1 MELTTYLAI
10 VWRRKWVIVISAI
23 VATIIA
29 TIASL
34 LATPTYVATTTVRVA
49 TFGSGAADSSRTDIN
64 YSQLL
69 MSTYS
74 TILTSGSV
82 RGEIKDELGIET
94 FPQLTAELVPNT
106 ELMRIKAE
114 ATNPE
119 TAQNI
124 ANAAAEILIAKSQ
137 ELYSGGGLTA
147 QNILKEQ
154 IDQIQAELD
163 EAQIEYDNLLANS
176 PENTASISA
185 VSQSIALKE
194 RTRSTLLE
202 QYEVVRVNEALRANA
217 VSVVESASRP
227 SSPSNP
233 RHDVNIALGAV
244 VGLIAGVILA
254 LVFENMDTTLHSTNQ
269 IEGVIKLPA
278 IGQIPESK
286 EPLKIIQ
293 LDTDFQ
299 PELES
304 FRRLRTNLFAS
315 DLEVSPTVMMVT
327 SAERGEGKSTI
338 AANLA
343 ISMAHSGRRVV
354 LIDCDMRIPILHDLF
369 EQPNKRGLTD
379 VLTGNTQ
386 LENSLQDTSFSRLQL
401 LTSGSIPPNPTE
413 LLGSRQMK
421 ALLEQLKEEFDVVLL
436 DTPALMS
443 VTDAAVL
450 VPQTDKVILVVA
462 QSRSRKDAIY
472 TVRQQLRYVNAKAVD
487 LVVNRTDRKVRY
499 RY

>member
-10 VWRRKWVIVISAI
+10 AWRRKWIIIISVIVT
-23 VATIIA
+23 TIIA
-29 TIASL
+29 TIATL
-34 LATPTYVATTTVRVA
+34 LATPTYVATATVRVA

-82 RGEIKDELGIET
+82 RGEIKEQLGIET

-114 ATNPE
+114 ATNPQ
-119 TAQNI
+119 TAQDI
-124 ANAAAEILIAKSQ
+124 ANKAAEVLIAKSQ
-137 ELYSGGGLTA
+137 ELYSGGGQTA
-147 QNILKEQ
+147 QEILKEQ
-154 IDQIQAELD
+154 IDQIKTELD
-163 EAQIEYDNLLANS
+163 EARNEYDRLLTDAPDDDVS
-176 PENTASISA
+176 VSA

-194 RTRSTLLE
+194 KTYTTLLE

-217 VSVVESASRP
+217 VSIVEPASKP
-227 SSPSNP
+227 GSPSNP
-233 RHDVNIALGAV
+233 RHDLNIVLGVV
-244 VGLIAGVILA
+244 VGLIGGVILA
-254 LVFENMDTTLHSTNQ
+254 LVFENLDTTLYTTQQ

-293 LDTDFQ
+293 LDTAYQ

-304 FRRLRTNLFAS
+304 FRRLRTNILAS
-315 DLEVSPTVMMVT
+315 DLDVFPTVMMVT

-343 ISMAHSGRRVV
+343 ISIAHSGRRVV
-354 LIDCDMRIPILHDLF
+354 LIDCDIRIPILHELF

-379 VLTGNTQ
+379 VLTGNTK
-386 LENSLQDTSFSRLQL
+386 LEDTLQDTSYSRLQL

-413 LLGSRQMK
+413 LLGAQQMRD
-421 ALLEQLKEEFDVVLL
+421 LLEELKANCDVVLL

-462 QSRSRKDAIY
+462 RSRSRKDAIY

-487 LVVNRTDRKVRY
+487 LVVNRTGKKSRY